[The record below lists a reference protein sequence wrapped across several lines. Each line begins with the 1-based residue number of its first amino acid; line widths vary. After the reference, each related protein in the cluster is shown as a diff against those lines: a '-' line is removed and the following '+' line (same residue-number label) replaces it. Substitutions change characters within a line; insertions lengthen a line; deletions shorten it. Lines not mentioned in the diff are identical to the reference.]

1 MDNMTP
7 NFPDKEDFMTV
18 QFPESIYELF
28 GDLGEDAR
36 TELYTLA
43 KEFYKLG
50 WEDATTAVETV
61 INDLV
66 YIDFEGD
73 N

>member
-1 MDNMTP
+1 MDNIMP

-18 QFPESIYELF
+18 EFPESIHELF
-28 GDLGEDAR
+28 GELGEGAR
-36 TELYTLA
+36 LELYILA

-61 INDLV
+61 VNDLV
-66 YIDFEGD
+66 HTDFEGE
-73 N
+73 